1 MLATMPRTTL
11 TGSLPGKS
19 IDDVAT
25 MQDFV
30 RVLVEIAVADYT
42 AEQLFADDALND
54 CLRLVLGKNLG
65 LYDFGGTPWPEDRLT
80 RAVRSELDALRATMR
95 H

>member
-11 TGSLPGKS
+11 IGPLPGKS
-19 IDDVAT
+19 TDDGAT

-30 RVLVEIAVADYT
+30 RVLIEIAIADYST
-42 AEQLFADDALND
+42 EQLFADGALSD
-54 CLRLVLGKNLG
+54 CLRLVLAKNRG
-65 LYDFGGTPWPEDRLT
+65 LHDFGGTPWPEDRL
-80 RAVRSELDALRATMR
+80 AQAARSHLTALRAAKR